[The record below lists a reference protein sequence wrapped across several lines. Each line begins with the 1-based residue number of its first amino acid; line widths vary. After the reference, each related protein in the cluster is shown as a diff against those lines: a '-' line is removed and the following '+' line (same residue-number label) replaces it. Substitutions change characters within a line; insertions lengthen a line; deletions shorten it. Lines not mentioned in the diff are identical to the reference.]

1 MTYVDKLKCCTP
13 HLLFKALNLR
23 HFTTLKNLAL
33 LLIIATIGCC
43 LVVSG
48 PRAIAADEILLW
60 IDPPTQAA
68 GEGANFTVSV
78 MVANLPSQNGAMG
91 LEFVLTWDP
100 TIVTGISVTDVL
112 FQSIAPPDSPRA
124 ENVWRLK
131 SAVNNTESSA
141 WYAYTFRDL
150 FLARDEGYAPIS
162 GNHTLATITLTGVNT
177 GWSTFS
183 FSKTVVGG
191 YDFDTGLAPQ
201 LPSTGVGGTVVIGN
215 PPPVIDVIS
224 PQNASYIKTNAV
236 NLTIAVSKPVS
247 WAAYSLDGAA
257 NVSITSNTVI
267 LQMSDGQHNII
278 VYATDTVGQT
288 ASSNKTYFKV
298 DVTPPTTLYTTV
310 PPTPQAELLHGTFR
324 WNLLFN
330 ASTSYDQVSGIAA
343 YFWSFGDGTNASGVE
358 VTHAYNEPGT
368 YNVTLTVTDIAGNS
382 AVKSDTLNISPAS
395 QPMDIPWGLIGAIII
410 PAAWIP
416 ALFYYRM
423 RMKRK
428 KKKA

>member
-1 MTYVDKLKCCTP
+1 
-13 HLLFKALNLR
+13 
-23 HFTTLKNLAL
+23 
-33 LLIIATIGCC
+33 
-43 LVVSG
+43 
-48 PRAIAADEILLW
+48 
-60 IDPPTQAA
+60 
-68 GEGANFTVSV
+68 
-78 MVANLPSQNGAMG
+78 
-91 LEFVLTWDP
+91 
-100 TIVTGISVTDVL
+100 
-112 FQSIAPPDSPRA
+112 
-124 ENVWRLK
+124 
-131 SAVNNTESSA
+131 
-141 WYAYTFRDL
+141 
-150 FLARDEGYAPIS
+150 
-162 GNHTLATITLTGVNT
+162 LTGAST

-183 FSKTVVGG
+183 FSKIVVGG
-191 YDFDTGLAPQ
+191 YDFDNGLTI
-201 LPSTGVGGTVVIGN
+201 LFPSSGVGGTVVIGN

-236 NLTIAVSKPVS
+236 NLTVAVSKPIS
-247 WAAYSLDGAA
+247 SLAYSLDGGA
-257 NVSITSNTVI
+257 NVTLTTNTIV
-267 LQMSDGQHNII
+267 LQMSDGQHNIV

-288 ASSNKTYFKV
+288 GFSNKTYFKV
-298 DVTPPTTLYTTV
+298 DVTPPAALYVTV
-310 PPTPQAELLHGTFR
+310 PPTPQAELFQGTFR

-395 QPMDIPWGLIGAIII
+395 QPMDVPWGLIGAIII